1 MFGTDRCPGCRNP
14 ASTGAVLATLALPAP
29 PDREDHSM
37 QTGHAPS
44 NAARTVETSLHA
56 HDADSLESILRIV
69 RRYLGMDVAFVSRF
83 REKDRLLELVDHES
97 HGPLHQGQSIALT
110 EGYCLKVVR
119 GELPELIPDTSRNPV
134 ARALPA
140 TSEIPIGSHLSV
152 PIVLRDHHVYGTLC
166 CFSYEPNQTL
176 DQRDVQLL
184 RACAEF
190 LALHVETGAR
200 RERDQASIAAILRAA
215 MAQGAPRIVFQ
226 PVYHIPDRRLHGFE
240 CLSRFD
246 AEPRRPPDH
255 WFAAA
260 HDAGL
265 GSELEFQAIRNALS
279 YLDDLPVGPCMN
291 INSSPEMILSGR
303 LLALRD
309 AGHNLSRV
317 VLEITEH
324 AVVRD
329 YAALSQALRPLR
341 AEGVTLAVD
350 DAGAGYSSMRHIL
363 SLEPDIIKL
372 DMELTHGIDT
382 DLKRKALAKGLT
394 SFAHEIGSLVVAEGV
409 ETAAELDMLASL
421 GVDCA
426 QGYHLDR
433 PMDFAQALE
442 RCRGPVAH
450 GRCG

>member
-1 MFGTDRCPGCRNP
+1 MQTAP
-14 ASTGAVLATLALPAP
+14 ASTQEPEEPSAP
-29 PDREDHSM
+29 P
-37 QTGHAPS
+37 Q
-44 NAARTVETSLHA
+44 
-56 HDADSLESILRIV
+56 DAEGLEAILRIV

-83 REKDRLLELVDHES
+83 REQDRLLELLDDES
-97 HGPLHQGQSIALT
+97 AGPLHQGQSIPLT

-119 GELPELIPDTSRNPV
+119 GELPQFIPDTSRDAV
-134 ARALPA
+134 ARQLPA
-140 TSEIPIGSHLSV
+140 TVEIPIGSHLSV
-152 PIVLRDHHVYGTLC
+152 PIVLSDAHVYGTLC

-176 DQRDVQLL
+176 DERDVQLL

-190 LALHVETGAR
+190 IALHFEASAR
-200 RERDQASIAAILRAA
+200 RERDKAYTAATMRAV

-226 PVYHIPDRRLHGFE
+226 PVYHLPDLRLHGFE

-246 AEPRRPPDH
+246 AEPRRPPDR

-260 HDAGL
+260 HDAGVGL
-265 GSELEFQAIRNALS
+265 DLEFQAIRNALA
-279 YLDDLPVGPCMN
+279 YLDRIPVGPCMN

-303 LLALRD
+303 LLALRES
-309 AGHNLSRV
+309 GHDLSRV

-329 YAALSQALRPLR
+329 YAALSQALKPLR

-372 DMELTHGIDT
+372 DMELTHGIDA
-382 DLKRKALAKGLT
+382 DPKRKALAKGLT

-409 ETAAELDMLASL
+409 ETQAELLALARL

-426 QGYHLDR
+426 QGYHLDK
-433 PMDFAQALE
+433 PLDLAQALE
-442 RCRGPVAH
+442 RCRGPIEH

>member
-1 MFGTDRCPGCRNP
+1 MQTADAQATAGT
-14 ASTGAVLATLALPAP
+14 AAEPAP
-29 PDREDHSM
+29 RP
-37 QTGHAPS
+37 Q
-44 NAARTVETSLHA
+44 
-56 HDADSLESILRIV
+56 DADSLESILRIV

-83 REKDRLLELVDHES
+83 REKDRLLELLDDES
-97 HGPLHQGQSIALT
+97 HGPLHQGQAIPLT

-119 GELPELIPDTSRNPV
+119 GELPEFIPDTSRNAL

-140 TSEIPIGSHLSV
+140 TSEVPIGSHLSV
-152 PIVLRDHHVYGTLC
+152 LIVLPDQHVYGTLC
-166 CFSYEPNQTL
+166 CFSYHTNDTL
-176 DQRDVQLL
+176 DERDVQLL
-184 RACAEF
+184 RACADF
-190 LALHVETGAR
+190 LALHFENTAR
-200 RERDQASIAAILRAA
+200 REREREYTAAAMRAV

-226 PVYHIPDRRLHGFE
+226 PVYHLPDLHLHGFE

-246 AEPRRPPDH
+246 TEPRRTPDR
-255 WFAAA
+255 WFTVA
-260 HDAGL
+260 HDAGVGL
-265 GSELEFQAIRNALS
+265 ELELQAIRNALA
-279 YLDDLPVGPCMN
+279 YLERMPVGPCMN
-291 INSSPEMILSGR
+291 INSSPEMILSGQ

-309 AGHNLSRV
+309 AGHDLSRV

-329 YAALSQALRPLR
+329 YAALSLALKPLR

-372 DMELTHGIDT
+372 DMELTHGIDA
-382 DLKRKALAKGLT
+382 DPKRKALAKGLT

-409 ETAAELDMLASL
+409 ETQAELLALARL

-426 QGYHLDR
+426 QGYHLDK
-433 PMDFAQALE
+433 PLDFAQALE
-442 RCRGPVAH
+442 RCRGPIEH